1 MKIPHHRLSAAA
13 AYERVQTPPA
23 QAPPAPRPDAAKPA
37 AEPPPT
43 RSAATAQTDALSADE
58 QQMIDRY
65 FPPQPKLALRLY
77 GPGREAQAVNPTAV
91 GGRLD
96 LSA

>member
-1 MKIPHHRLSAAA
+1 MKIPSQQTAAA
-13 AYERVQTPPA
+13 AYTRVQTPPA
-23 QAPPAPRPDAAKPA
+23 QAAPPAPPGEAKAATEAPPA
-37 AEPPPT
+37 AGTPART
-43 RSAATAQTDALSADE
+43 GGLSIAE

-65 FPPQPKLALRLY
+65 FPPRPEMTLRLY
-77 GPGREAQAVNPTAV
+77 GPGREAQTVSPGAL

>member
-1 MKIPHHRLSAAA
+1 MSA
-13 AYERVQTPPA
+13 QPG
-23 QAPPAPRPDAAKPA
+23 
-37 AEPPPT
+37 
-43 RSAATAQTDALSADE
+43 ALSTDE

-65 FPPQPKLALRLY
+65 FPPQPRLALRLY
-77 GPGREAQAVNPTAV
+77 GPGSEAQAVNPIAV

>member
-13 AYERVQTPPA
+13 AYERVSTPPA
-23 QAPPAPRPDAAKPA
+23 PPSARPAAPTADAAPA
-37 AEPPPT
+37 N
-43 RSAATAQTDALSADE
+43 AATATTASALSADE

-77 GPGREAQAVNPTAV
+77 GPGCEAQTVSPNAV

>member
-13 AYERVQTPPA
+13 AYERIQTPPT
-23 QAPPAPRPDAAKPA
+23 QTPARADTAKPA
-37 AEPPPT
+37 SESQPT
-43 RSAATAQTDALSADE
+43 QSAATPTQAGALSADE

-77 GPGREAQAVNPTAV
+77 GPGREAQAVNPTAI

>member
-1 MKIPHHRLSAAA
+1 
-13 AYERVQTPPA
+13 
-23 QAPPAPRPDAAKPA
+23 
-37 AEPPPT
+37 
-43 RSAATAQTDALSADE
+43 
-58 QQMIDRY
+58 MIDRY

>member
-23 QAPPAPRPDAAKPA
+23 PSPARPAAPPADAAPA
-37 AEPPPT
+37 NAA
-43 RSAATAQTDALSADE
+43 AATSALSADE

-65 FPPQPKLALRLY
+65 FPPQPKLELRLY
-77 GPGREAQAVNPTAV
+77 GPGREAQTVSPGAV